1 MNEILKVAQ
10 REYAETVKTK
20 AFLIGI
26 LLTPVLMGAFIFVPK
41 FLAEKTF
48 KEAKPP
54 KHLAVLNLEDALAA
68 DLDSAFTNHNQSR
81 PGRQI
86 ILDFHSVSPDE
97 LDSQS
102 QVLKQEVL
110 DSKID
115 ALLVIEAGVIE
126 GEGKAVF
133 YTKRI
138 TDFEFHPTV
147 QRLVNNA
154 VTNVRY
160 RENDLSREL
169 VDRIRRRVP
178 IEEIDLGAKTEKK
191 RDRMVVMMVP
201 FFFMLMMFMGIITT
215 GQGMINTVIEE
226 KNSRVIEVVLSA
238 VRPLQLMSGKI
249 LGQSA
254 IGFTLVAAYGAAAYI
269 AAVYHG
275 LEGVLNPAI
284 AFYFIVYFILGFMI
298 FASLFAAIGSVCN
311 TLKESQNL
319 MGPVFLL
326 LFLPM
331 MTWFYIAQNPEGTLS
346 VLLSFIPPVTPLIMI
361 LRIAVKPDLPMI
373 QIIGSIALLALTVP
387 VVMWAAAKIFRTGIL
402 MYGKPPSLR
411 EIIRWVRY
419 G

>member
-1 MNEILKVAQ
+1 MNKTLKVALK
-10 REYAETVKTK
+10 EYAETVKTK

-68 DLDSAFTNHNQSR
+68 DLDSTFTNHNQSR

-97 LDSQS
+97 LDPKTQA
-102 QVLKQEVL
+102 LKQEVL

-138 TDFEFHPTV
+138 TDFDFHPTV
-147 QRLVNNA
+147 GRLVNNA

-201 FFFMLMMFMGIITT
+201 FFFMLMMFMGIFTT

-275 LEGVLNPAI
+275 LEGVLTPAI
-284 AFYFIVYFILGFMI
+284 SFYFIVYFILGFMI
-298 FASLFAAIGSVCN
+298 FASLFAAIGSACN
-311 TLKESQNL
+311 DVKEAQTLMQPVMILL
-319 MGPVFLL
+319 MIP
-326 LFLPM
+326 LFA
-331 MTWFYIAQNPEGTLS
+331 WFIIVQHPEGSLA
-346 VLLSFIPPVTPLIMI
+346 VVLSFIPPMTPLVMI
-361 LRIAVKPDLPMI
+361 LRLAAHPDLPLF
-373 QIIGSIALLALTVP
+373 QVVASILLLAASVP

-411 EIIRWVRY
+411 EIFRWVRY
-419 G
+419 D